1 MQVPSTQDLLA
12 AWEHGRVAPRPT
24 GRALALLSA
33 ACVDMRPEQIARL
46 TIGARDRLLL
56 TLRRKMFG
64 SRLAAVT
71 LCPACHANLEMEFD
85 ADDISAAPPA
95 ATESHERAEALSLH
109 HDGYDIAFRLPNSLD
124 LLALPGSGS
133 VDESKR
139 HLIERVLQRAL
150 HGDREISAA
159 ELPQAL
165 IDVLD
170 QQMSRA
176 DPQGEVQ
183 LNLNCAECEASWQAP
198 FDIVSYLWGEV
209 DAWAIGVLRDVHRLA
224 RAYGWPEGD
233 ILALSPMR
241 RQCYLDMLDA

>member
-12 AWEHGRVAPRPT
+12 AWEHGRAAPRPT
-24 GRALALLSA
+24 GRALALVSA
-33 ACVDMRPEQIARL
+33 ACVDMRPDQIARL
-46 TIGARDRLLL
+46 TIGARDHLLL
-56 TLRRKMFG
+56 KLRRKMFG
-64 SRLAAVT
+64 ARLAAVT
-71 LCPACHANLEMEFD
+71 RCPACHANLEMEFD
-85 ADDISAAPPA
+85 ADDIVVAPPGG
-95 ATESHERAEALSLH
+95 TEEHERAEGLSLR

-124 LLALPGSGS
+124 LLALPAGGSI
-133 VDESKR
+133 DESKR

-150 HGDREISAA
+150 HGDREVSAA
-159 ELPQAL
+159 ELPRAL
-165 IDVLD
+165 IDALD

-176 DPQGEVQ
+176 DPQGEVR
-183 LNLNCAECEASWQAP
+183 LNLNCAECEASWRAP
-198 FDIVSYLWGEV
+198 FDIVSYFWSEI